1 MALTRAGRRGAL
13 ATVAACVVLYAG
25 EATISRTCCHDG
37 AQGVSYRLTR
47 VLQRFVQ
54 VGRVCLITHG
64 ADEGKLCVIV
74 DVIDSSRALVDGPS
88 TINGVKRQPMLFTRL
103 SLTDIV
109 VKIQRCDASV
119 LVARAGRLCPH
130 KHFVVRDLM
139 LAQERAVAD
148 AAEGVQGCRCGR
160 QVGQDLRCEEAR
172 SAQGPREPHGL

>member
-1 MALTRAGRRGAL
+1 MLVAVGRSLPSPLVLFSMRARRPSVALV
-13 ATVAACVVLYAG
+13 ATTVLG
-25 EATISRTCCHDG
+25 ECP
-37 AQGVSYRLTR
+37 YRLTC
-47 VLQRFVQ
+47 VSQRFVQ

-119 LVARAGRLCPH
+119 LVARARRLCPH